1 MSLDR
6 NQFCEIL
13 SIVLNKGT
21 VEEYGDL
28 FDKIDVTKEGFV
40 DWDKFCSH
48 MLLEYYEK
56 DDRMKTT
63 QVQTILIS

>member
-1 MSLDR
+1 M
-6 NQFCEIL
+6 

-21 VEEYGDL
+21 EEEYGDL

-56 DDRMKTT
+56 DDRMKTIQART
-63 QVQTILIS
+63 NTLNLEETVFYMYQ